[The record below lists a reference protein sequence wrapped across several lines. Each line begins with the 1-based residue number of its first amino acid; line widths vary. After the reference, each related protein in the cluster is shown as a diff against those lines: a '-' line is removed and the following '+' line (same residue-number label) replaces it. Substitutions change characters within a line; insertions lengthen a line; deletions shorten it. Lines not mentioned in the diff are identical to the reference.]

1 MPDAVAKLPIEPVIQ
16 DTEVIASTI
25 SPVLF
30 GGVIMIII
38 LSNHAVFSEVV
49 QWIHLHVTMPLR
61 DKKGPWIA
69 RPSLYLTMI
78 LILTSHLVDIT
89 IWAYALVWSGLVKD
103 ISQALYFSGSTY
115 TTLGYGQD
123 IMPPAW
129 NAITAV
135 IALSGMF
142 CIAWTTSVLMSI
154 VTVFHPHRLT
164 AHKEKPSQ
172 P

>member
-1 MPDAVAKLPIEPVIQ
+1 MPDAVSNLPIEPVIQ
-16 DTEVIASTI
+16 DTEVLASTI

-30 GGVIMIII
+30 GGMVMIII
-38 LSNHAVFSEVV
+38 LSNHAVFSEIV
-49 QWIHLHVTMPLR
+49 QWIHIHFTMPIR
-61 DKKGPWIA
+61 DKKGPWMA
-69 RPSLYLTMI
+69 RPFLYLTMV
-78 LILTSHLVDIT
+78 LILTSHLVDIV
-89 IWAYALVWSGLVKD
+89 IWGYALVWSGLVTD

-115 TTLGYGQD
+115 TTLGYGED

-154 VTVFHPHRLT
+154 ITVFHPHRLK
-164 AHKEKPSQ
+164 APKEKPGA
-172 P
+172 

>member
-1 MPDAVAKLPIEPVIQ
+1 MPDAVSKLPIESVIQ
-16 DTEVIASTI
+16 DTEVIASTV

-30 GGVIMIII
+30 GAFVVIVI
-38 LSNHAVFSEVV
+38 LSNHAVFSEIV

-61 DKKGPWIA
+61 DKKGPWMA
-69 RPSLYLTMI
+69 RPALYLTMV
-78 LILTSHLVDIT
+78 LLLTSHLVDIV

-103 ISQALYFSGSTY
+103 LGQALYFSGSTY

-154 VTVFHPHRLT
+154 VSVFHPRHLT
-164 AHKEKPSQ
+164 NQKEKT
-172 P
+172 